1 MRQPLSLSWK
11 GRVVRWYTAGCFR
24 EVALIRPSVRTGA
37 PSPSGKALLTR
48 YNFAGWY
55 HLKKPSPGGKVD
67 AKRTDEGDLP
77 NGIGCVST
85 EHRLMR
91 NH

>member
-1 MRQPLSLSWK
+1 MRARPNGRALSLSWK
-11 GRVVRWYTAGCFR
+11 GRAVRWYTAECLR

-55 HLKKPSPGGKVD
+55 HLKKPSPGG
-67 AKRTDEGDLP
+67 EGGREAD
-77 NGIGCVST
+77 G
-85 EHRLMR
+85 
-91 NH
+91 

>member
-1 MRQPLSLSWK
+1 MVHGGVLAGGGPHPPQCAHWGTFPLGEGSVDAVQLC
-11 GRVVRWYTAGCFR
+11 RVVPP
-24 EVALIRPSVRTGA
+24 E
-37 PSPSGKALLTR
+37 KA
-48 YNFAGWY
+48 FPG
-55 HLKKPSPGGKVD
+55 GGKVD

>member
-1 MRQPLSLSWK
+1 MFYLFTGTPSI
-11 GRVVRWYTAGCFR
+11 CD
-24 EVALIRPSVRTGA
+24 VALIRPSVRTGA
-37 PSPSGKALLTR
+37 PSPQGKALLTR
-48 YNFAGWY
+48 YNFARWY
-55 HLKKPSPGGKVD
+55 HMKKPSPRGKVD
-67 AKRTDEGDLP
+67 AKRTDEVDLP